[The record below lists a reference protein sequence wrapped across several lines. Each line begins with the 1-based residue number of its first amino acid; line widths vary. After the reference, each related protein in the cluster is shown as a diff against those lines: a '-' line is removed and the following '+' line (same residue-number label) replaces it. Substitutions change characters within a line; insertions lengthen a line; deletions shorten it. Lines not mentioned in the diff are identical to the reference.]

1 MRKRM
6 KGEDEGRLREISKTL
21 NDKREKEIL
30 INLEGRV
37 SKLRENA

>member
-1 MRKRM
+1 VEEKH
-6 KGEDEGRLREISKTL
+6 EEENEGRLREISKTL